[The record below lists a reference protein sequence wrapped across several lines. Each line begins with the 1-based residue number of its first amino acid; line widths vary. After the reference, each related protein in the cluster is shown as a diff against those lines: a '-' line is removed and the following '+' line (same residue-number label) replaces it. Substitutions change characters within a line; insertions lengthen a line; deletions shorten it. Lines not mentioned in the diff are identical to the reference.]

1 MKQYYY
7 TKNGRMTKVY
17 LFDENCQYVGDDPNF
32 KKIPPG
38 YINKT
43 ICGCGLTSVAIESEE
58 NCIIAVPNVALVD
71 NKVRQYKNTQ
81 YQDNHQ
87 ATYKVRQRFKGEVF
101 GVIEGVD
108 KEDIDKY
115 VERVNK
121 AGTPIKIMVT
131 YDSLYKC
138 EPYLGD
144 CHLIIDECDKLVGYQ
159 AMKATSKKATDDYDA
174 ISRLY
179 MFAERYKDTVSFI
192 SATPIE
198 VSFLPEFVSKLEQ
211 IELQWTKVIQITPI
225 TLKRQHPYTALQ
237 NEVISPIQKNGSV
250 TLGDRTF
257 SKVIVFINSVETIT
271 KIARECQI
279 NPDDMAILCGDNS
292 RNALKIRGY
301 NALHT
306 YNQLPK
312 FTFITSSGFQGID
325 LEDDEAMNVVVSCT
339 NKSYQMIDLETDLIQ
354 ATSRQRLKSNPN
366 YNRYVFIYDENP
378 FEKTEAELVS
388 ELDAIKQRI
397 INNCEI
403 LKKLRH
409 PEGKSGMIANLEG
422 RNDFNHTVET
432 FCQSEDFVKFTSR
445 VGVSEFRFNENVY
458 QAYKYR
464 IIKTRKAYTEGLT
477 VVANQLKVKPIVV
490 QEPAENRKLSFYS
503 LLKKFKKQENGIA
516 VTFDAEEM
524 AGDNYKLILSFLNVY
539 KKLPSNPTYA
549 KMKLAHIGCEEQQ
562 YKIDL
567 LEPYA
572 EGGVYTA
579 QEIKEHLERVYL
591 QYGINTPSKINK
603 RPKPTDLC
611 TFGVEM
617 RKRKKSIIYYEI
629 TKMPNMD

>member
-1 MKQYYY
+1 MKEYFY
-7 TKNGRMTKVY
+7 KKKSRMTKVY
-17 LFDENCQYVGDDPNF
+17 LFDENCQYVGDDPEF
-32 KKIPPG
+32 KKIPAG

-81 YQDNHQ
+81 YQDNPQ
-87 ATYKVRQRFKGEVF
+87 ADYKVRHRFQGEVF
-101 GVIEGVD
+101 GVIEGID

-115 VERVNK
+115 VERVKK
-121 AGTPIKIMVT
+121 ANTPIKIMVT

-138 EPYLGD
+138 EPYLGE
-144 CHLIIDECDKLVGYQ
+144 CHLIIDESDKLVGYQ

-192 SATPIE
+192 SATPID
-198 VSFLPEFVSKLEQ
+198 VAFLPEFVSRLEQ

-237 NEVISPIQKNGSV
+237 NEIINPLQKDGKV
-250 TLGDRTF
+250 ALGDREF

-271 KIARECQI
+271 KIARECMI
-279 NPDDMAILCGDNS
+279 PTDDMAILCGDNS

-306 YNQLPK
+306 YNHLPK

-325 LEDDEAMNVVVSCT
+325 LEDEEAMNVVVSCT

-366 YNRYVFIYDENP
+366 YDRYVFIYDENP
-378 FEKTEAELVS
+378 FEKTEAELVN
-388 ELDAIKQRI
+388 ELDAIKVRI
-397 INNCEI
+397 INNCET

-409 PEGKSGMIANLEG
+409 PEGKTGTIANLEG
-422 RNDFNHTVET
+422 RNDFNHTAET
-432 FCQSEDFVKFTSR
+432 FCQSEDFIKFTSHI
-445 VGVSEFRFNENVY
+445 GQSEYRFNENVY

-464 IIKTRKAYTEGLT
+464 IIRTRKAYTEGLT
-477 VVANQLKVKPIVV
+477 IVANQLKVKPIVV
-490 QEPAENRKLSFYS
+490 PEPKESRKLSFYS
-503 LLKKFKKQENGIA
+503 LLKKFKKQENGEA
-516 VTFDAEEM
+516 VSFDSEEM
-524 AGDNYKLILSFLNVY
+524 VGDNYKLIKAFWDVY
-539 KKLPSNPTYA
+539 KKLPTNPSYA
-549 KMKLAHIGCEEQQ
+549 KRMIAHLGCEEQQ

-567 LEPYA
+567 LDPFT
-572 EGGVYTA
+572 EGGIYPA
-579 QEIKEHLERVYL
+579 QQIKDHIEKVYL

-617 RKRKKSIIYYEI
+617 RKKKKSIIYYEI
-629 TKMPNMD
+629 TKMPNLD